1 MAGMILMT
9 AAAGVPV
16 NCAVPTMDEF
26 WHSFAAASQNVIV
39 PVVTGAPPPT
49 TEAVKV
55 TAAGDATV
63 DEESTSV
70 VVVETAAACAAYGSA
85 IVSRTDR
92 TSLKARRWLQAEGAR
107 KFHIQDS
114 SVRTYW

>member
-1 MAGMILMT
+1 LRT
-9 AAAGVPV
+9 AVVPF

-26 WHSFAAASQNVIV
+26 WHSPGNDVSQKVIV
-39 PVVTGAPPPT
+39 PVVTGAPPLT

-55 TAAGDATV
+55 TAPGDATV

-85 IVSRTDR
+85 TANRADR
-92 TSLKARRWLQAEGAR
+92 NSLKPGCWLQAEGAR

-114 SVRTYW
+114 SVRTYG